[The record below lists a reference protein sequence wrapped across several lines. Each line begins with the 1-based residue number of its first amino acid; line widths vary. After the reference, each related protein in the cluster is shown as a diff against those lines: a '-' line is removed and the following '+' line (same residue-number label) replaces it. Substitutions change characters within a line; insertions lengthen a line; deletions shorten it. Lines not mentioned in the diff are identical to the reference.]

1 VALILGLPAVILR
14 RNRLLT
20 AIGTALV
27 LAASL
32 VVIGVVRSERPYPG
46 AGWPVRFEWLHG
58 WTLLGVVLLT
68 VSTLFATDARRRSR

>member
-1 VALILGLPAVILR
+1 VALLLGVPVIVLR

-20 AIGTALV
+20 AIGAALV
-27 LAASL
+27 LGASL
-32 VVIGVVRSERPYPG
+32 VVVAVVRSDRPYPG